1 MKTKNILALISAV
14 LCLILFSGN
23 EVFAA
28 GTDSLT
34 DAEKNSSYGFFVWL
48 SENAET
54 AEERADAATATQILT
69 NRVLSG
75 GNVAVFNDGHITASH
90 TLGVNYEQLLSQT
103 SIGADNDATS
113 IDCLRDAIHF
123 VTQGNEYRAKENL
136 DPLMISS
143 GLMAMAEV
151 DVNYQ
156 GYNGKFAHSN
166 IFAAM
171 ENLAYRMVDGT
182 WKYGK
187 VSGTS
192 SDEPYEGWYTEEKK
206 NYDTGNGGETGHY
219 ETLTD
224 RRGVMTT
231 TGFGV
236 RHRFT
241 TESLTAS
248 DGQEYDCLMDRKY
261 YSQQFSNN
269 STSYFYYAGRG
280 VTPEKYE
287 EYLNEYSC
295 AVIGHKWDEGT
306 VTKEP
311 TCTTEGT
318 KKLTCSICGETKN
331 ETVEALGHELKM
343 TAAVEPSCKKEGN
356 STYYTCSRCKK
367 YFSDPDGKAE
377 IAKNSWILSKT
388 EHEYGEWS
396 VKEPATC
403 TDDGVKEKVCA
414 ECGDKIKETIPA
426 TGHNLNIIAANPAT
440 TTAEGNIEYW
450 KCSNC
455 GKFFEDADGT
465 KEIKEKDTII
475 SKLKE
480 EKTDPA
486 DIESDKAKAKE
497 NLSKVINEAKEK
509 YTEESYRILEDAI
522 SVAEVVLAKENAK
535 VEELEKAAE
544 SVETA
549 INNLKEKKAKE
560 ESEKKAAAEA
570 REALNNNIAE
580 AKKIEQ
586 GNYTDES
593 YKALQDA
600 IGEAEKLAADPNA
613 TSEQLKAA
621 NTRIEEAKKALAEK
635 PDPAKQYGKDGTAAG
650 PGASREA
657 AEAAIAGMTDDSDLP
672 GAVFNKLQLKSK
684 KQTNTSITIS
694 WNKVSG
700 AKKYV
705 IYGNKC
711 GKKTKLKKLATVK
724 AKDTKT
730 YTRTFK
736 KVLGKKLKKGTYY
749 KFMIVALDS
758 NNKVVSS
765 SKIIHV
771 ATKGGKVGNVSKV
784 TTKAK
789 KNKVTVKKGKTFK
802 LAGKQIAA
810 SKKLKVKEHRK
821 VTYESTNPKVAKV
834 SKKGV
839 ITGKKRG
846 SCYVYAYAQNG
857 VFAKIK
863 VTIK

>member
-1 MKTKNILALISAV
+1 
-14 LCLILFSGN
+14 
-23 EVFAA
+23 
-28 GTDSLT
+28 
-34 DAEKNSSYGFFVWL
+34 
-48 SENAET
+48 
-54 AEERADAATATQILT
+54 
-69 NRVLSG
+69 
-75 GNVAVFNDGHITASH
+75 
-90 TLGVNYEQLLSQT
+90 
-103 SIGADNDATS
+103 
-113 IDCLRDAIHF
+113 
-123 VTQGNEYRAKENL
+123 
-136 DPLMISS
+136 
-143 GLMAMAEV
+143 
-151 DVNYQ
+151 
-156 GYNGKFAHSN
+156 
-166 IFAAM
+166 
-171 ENLAYRMVDGT
+171 
-182 WKYGK
+182 
-187 VSGTS
+187 
-192 SDEPYEGWYTEEKK
+192 
-206 NYDTGNGGETGHY
+206 
-219 ETLTD
+219 
-224 RRGVMTT
+224 MT
-231 TGFGV
+231 
-236 RHRFT
+236 
-241 TESLTAS
+241 
-248 DGQEYDCLMDRKY
+248 
-261 YSQQFSNN
+261 
-269 STSYFYYAGRG
+269 
-280 VTPEKYE
+280 
-287 EYLNEYSC
+287 
-295 AVIGHKWDEGT
+295 
-306 VTKEP
+306 
-311 TCTTEGT
+311 
-318 KKLTCSICGETKN
+318 
-331 ETVEALGHELKM
+331 
-343 TAAVEPSCKKEGN
+343 
-356 STYYTCSRCKK
+356 
-367 YFSDPDGKAE
+367 
-377 IAKNSWILSKT
+377 
-388 EHEYGEWS
+388 
-396 VKEPATC
+396 
-403 TDDGVKEKVCA
+403 
-414 ECGDKIKETIPA
+414 
-426 TGHNLNIIAANPAT
+426 AANPAT

-450 KCSNC
+450 KCSKC
-455 GKFFEDADGT
+455 GKFFMDAEGT

-475 SKLKE
+475 PKLRE
-480 EKTDPA
+480 EKTDSA
-486 DIESDKAKAKE
+486 EVKNDIAKAKE
-497 NLSKVINEAKEK
+497 NLSKLINEAKEK
-509 YTEESYRILEDAI
+509 YTEDSYKILEDAI

-749 KFMIVALDS
+749 KFMIIALDS

-789 KNKVTVKKGKTFK
+789 KNKVTIKKGKKFK
-802 LAGKQIAA
+802 LAGKQVAA
-810 SKKLKVKEHRK
+810 SKKLKVKPHRP
-821 VTYESTNPKVAKV
+821 VTYESSNPKVAKV

-839 ITGKKRG
+839 ITGKKKG
-846 SCYVYAYAQNG
+846 TCYVYAYAQNG

-863 VTIK
+863 VTVR